1 MATTNNAVPEEA
13 ARFRLGDWLVE
24 PRLNR
29 ISRADAE
36 AQLETKA
43 MDVLVLL
50 ARRAGEVV
58 SHAGPPRAVWQTEFV
73 SYNTLAVR
81 VSELREALGDDA
93 RNPRYIETIHK
104 RGYRLIAEVSSHS
117 SAEPDGGESA
127 QMPPEEAGERSPYP
141 GLSPFSEADAADFFG
156 REVEIAAL
164 WRKIASRRLLAVI
177 GSSGAGK
184 SSLVRAGIVARAP
197 PGWRAVV
204 CTPGED
210 PSLAMARAL
219 APDLAGDAQEMQS
232 LLAFH
237 NPDMALAVVSRWRG
251 RWDEALIVIDQFE
264 ELFTLNSSEVQVE
277 FVSLLRRLVDA
288 AGTHVLLVLRDD
300 FLVDC
305 HRHPELA
312 PIFSELTV
320 VSAPSEKGLRQA
332 LTQPA
337 ARRLYGFETVVL
349 IDEMVGQ
356 VEAERGALP
365 LLAFAVSRLWELRDR
380 DRRLLTREAY
390 ETIGGVGGALAQ
402 HAEETLQAIGEQR
415 LPLVREL
422 FRNLVTAQGTR
433 AVRSWV
439 DLLSVFPTGQ
449 RQDAE
454 SVLRALVAARLLTSF
469 EDEAGGAG
477 AEGPHHRVEV
487 VHESLLTA
495 WPRLQRWRTEDE
507 GSAQLR
513 DQLRQAARLWEEK
526 GWSDDLLWTGTS
538 YREYLLW
545 RERYPGGLSG
555 VEEAFGTAM
564 TRLAERR
571 RRRRRVALTAAI
583 VVLVAVASALSLL
596 WHRSLQETR
605 RAEAAKLLAL
615 AQARLADDP
624 TEALSLTTASLEV
637 ADTPEAREFVMRAL
651 WAGPL
656 ALEFDSGADD
666 HAASASFSPDGAYIA
681 AGSVAP
687 EVRVWSRDGSG
698 PIRLCGMTV
707 DTASLTMPRWA
718 AEGLLATGGAFGT
731 EYPGFGDRVK
741 LWSIPDGKLIR
752 EIDLGSPGT
761 WRVGQGRLSAEID
774 LGEGPD
780 RRHLGKSWR
789 LPDGEAELLGTLT
802 AADLA
807 GAAAVIAAPDGSGWV
822 IPRGRSV
829 YLRPFDRQG
838 PERLLEVLD
847 ADASVQSFGEN
858 GVLVSDETG
867 KAHLWSFTGGEP
879 TRVWAIRRP
888 ASAIGAVPDPTGRR
902 FARFG
907 PTKQS
912 VQVWEL
918 EGLPGAVPL
927 ELRRSG
933 GWYLPGFAFNPDGS
947 WCVATTHLHRCLT
960 FWPLARPYA
969 SVVEGWRFPVA
980 RRPLT
985 FSPDSRWLAVGLEGG
1000 RVRLLP
1006 MPGSEPAEV
1015 GELYPLI
1022 GQEGADIRFD
1032 PEGRYLFVLSTVDAW
1047 VVPLDG
1053 GPSRLVVPRQE
1064 TLQLEQGAVS
1074 PSGER
1079 VASAHIMGER
1089 GKNLYV
1095 FDVATGAVQ
1104 SFALPEP
1111 DTPTNFAGVWSLGFL
1126 DEQTLIT
1133 AGWGGV
1139 RRWDLAAGTQTLVAP
1154 SEALVMMV
1162 LRRATGTAITWGF
1175 GWSSDRSQVPGLKLL
1190 DLASGESRP
1199 LQGFGDDVEHADLDP
1214 SGTVLATCHKDG
1226 SVRVGRLDGG
1236 EAHLLLGHKGNVT
1249 RVAIS
1254 PDLRWVASAGE
1265 DGTLRLWPVPDLSKP
1280 PLHTLPHGELLAKL
1294 GSLTNLRAVRDETS
1308 DTGWTIEL
1316 GPFPGWRNV
1325 PNWNP

>member
-1 MATTNNAVPEEA
+1 MATTNETAPEMG
-13 ARFRLGDWLVE
+13 ARFRLGEWLVE

-29 ISRADAE
+29 ISRSDTE
-36 AQLETKA
+36 VQLETKA

-58 SHAGPPRAVWQTEFV
+58 SHAELQDAVWQTEFV

-93 RNPRYIETIHK
+93 RDPRYIETIHK
-104 RGYRLIAEVSSHS
+104 RGYRLIAEVTFR
-117 SAEPDGGESA
+117 AAGEPDSA
-127 QMPPEEAGERSPYP
+127 ALAEMQPEEPDERSPYP
-141 GLSPFSEADAADFFG
+141 GLSAFSEADAADFFG
-156 REVEIAAL
+156 REAEIAAL
-164 WRKIASRRLLAVI
+164 WRKIAGRRLLAVI

-184 SSLVRAGIVARAP
+184 SSLVRAGIVARGP

-204 CTPGED
+204 CKPGED

-219 APDLAGDAQEMQS
+219 APDLAGDAEEMQS

-300 FLVDC
+300 FLVEC

-337 ARRLYGFETVVL
+337 ARRLYGFETAVL

-380 DRRLLTREAY
+380 ERRLLTQEAY
-390 ETIGGVGGALAQ
+390 QRIGGVGGALAQ
-402 HAEETLQAIGEQR
+402 HAEETLQAIGEER

-454 SVLRALVAARLLTSF
+454 SVLRALVDARLLTSF
-469 EDEAGGAG
+469 EDEANGGGEEG
-477 AEGPHHRVEV
+477 AHHGVEV
-487 VHESLLTA
+487 VHESLLGA

-526 GWSDDLLWTGTS
+526 GRPDDLLWTGTS

-555 VEEAFGTAM
+555 VDEAFGTAM

-571 RRRRRVALTAAI
+571 RRRRRAALTAAI

-596 WHRSLQETR
+596 WHRSVQESR

-615 AQARLADDP
+615 AQARLVDDP
-624 TEALSLTTASLEV
+624 TEALALTTASLEV
-637 ADTPEAREFVMRAL
+637 ADAREAREFVMRAL

-656 ALEFDSGADD
+656 ALEFDSGADGQ
-666 HAASASFSPDGAYIA
+666 AASVGFSPDGAYIA
-681 AGSVAP
+681 TGGFAP
-687 EVRVWSRDGSG
+687 EVRVWSEDGRG
-698 PIRLCGMTV
+698 PIRLGAMTV
-707 DTASLTMPRWA
+707 DTDSLTMPRWA
-718 AEGLLATGGAFGT
+718 AGNLLATGGAFGP
-731 EYPGFGDRVK
+731 EFHGFGDRVK

-752 EIDLGSPGT
+752 EIALGSPGS
-761 WRVGQGRLSAEID
+761 WRAGQRRLSAEID

-780 RRHLGKSWR
+780 RRHLVKSWR
-789 LPDGEAELLGTLT
+789 LPDGSEELLGTIT

-807 GAAAVIAAPDGSGWV
+807 GTAAAIAAPDGSGWV
-822 IPRGRSV
+822 IPRGGSIS
-829 YLRPFDRQG
+829 LRPFDRRG

-847 ADASVQSFGEN
+847 ADASVESFGED

-867 KAHLWSFTGGEP
+867 NAHLWSFSGGEP
-879 TRVWAIRRP
+879 SQVWATRRP
-888 ASAIGAVPDPTGRR
+888 AGAAGAVPDPTGRR
-902 FARFG
+902 FARLG

-918 EGLPGAVPL
+918 EGLPGAAPL

-933 GWYLPGFAFNPDGS
+933 SWYLPGFASHPDGS
-947 WCVATTHLHRCLT
+947 WYVATTHLHRCLT
-960 FWPLARPYA
+960 FWPLARPFP
-969 SVVEGWRFPVA
+969 SVVEGYSFPRA
-980 RRPLT
+980 RRPLA

-1006 MPGSEPAEV
+1006 VPGSEPAEV
-1015 GELYPLI
+1015 RELHPLI

-1032 PEGRYLFVLSTVDAW
+1032 PEGRYLLVLSTVDAW

-1053 GPSRLVVPRQE
+1053 GPTRQVVSREEGRQI
-1064 TLQLEQGAVS
+1064 EQGAVS
-1074 PSGER
+1074 PSGAR
-1079 VASAHIMGER
+1079 VASAHFEGGGE
-1089 GKNLYV
+1089 KKLFV
-1095 FDVATGAVQ
+1095 LDVANGDLR
-1104 SFALPEP
+1104 SFELPQPE
-1111 DTPTNFAGVWSLGFL
+1111 TPSNFAGVWSIGFL
-1126 DEQTLIT
+1126 DEKTLIT

-1139 RRWDLAAGTQTLVAP
+1139 RRWDLAAGTHTLLAG
-1154 SEALVMMV
+1154 SEGLVMMV
-1162 LRRATGTAITWGF
+1162 LSRPTGTAITWGF
-1175 GWSSDRSQVPGLKLL
+1175 GWSSDRSQVPGLQLL
-1190 DLASGESRP
+1190 DLATGTSRP
-1199 LQGFGDDVEHADLDP
+1199 LLGFGDNVEYADLDP
-1214 SGTVLATCHKDG
+1214 SGTVLATAHKDG
-1226 SVRVGRLDGG
+1226 AVRVGRLDGG

-1265 DGTLRLWPVPDLSKP
+1265 DGTLRLWPMPDLEKP
-1280 PLHTLPHGELLAKL
+1280 PLHTLPHGELIAKL
-1294 GSLTNLRAVRDETS
+1294 KTLTNLRAVRDPAS

-1316 GPFPGWRNV
+1316 GPFPGWRNI
-1325 PNWNP
+1325 PTW